1 MQTWRPRGSLYSEIH
16 SFFLGGSIRIL
27 KLEELVRVSHMDEN
41 GKDDIVN
48 RFGLETED
56 GGRIKVQLNVMTQ
69 DRLTRQSSRQEHDI
83 VKHKQQIETR
93 NRVMDYKLQQQK
105 EIYEMRARGEV
116 LVDPAEDGRGNEDI
130 YNPSNMP

>member
-83 VKHKQQIETR
+83 IKHKQQIETR

-105 EIYEMRARGEV
+105 EIYELRARGEV
-116 LVDPAEDGRGNEDI
+116 QVDPAEDGRGNEDI